1 MTLMRMRNIT
11 FFDKLNLLHDVTR
24 KVRSHNLVHF
34 VESHK
39 KNKKE
44 KTKRKKQ
51 NKQKQKKKRKKLPQ
65 KKASEVTTCDN
76 LMKKGSG

>member
-1 MTLMRMRNIT
+1 MRMRNIN

-51 NKQKQKKKRKKLPQ
+51 NKQKQKKNEKNRRKKSFRKSQL
-65 KKASEVTTCDN
+65 VTT
-76 LMKKGSG
+76 